1 VAGRD
6 AFDEAYG
13 RGVPRAVRR
22 PARSKVPRLRDI
34 PLDAGAA
41 LTGPLAAAGA
51 VPTEPTAFGGSVLK
65 SDGSIA
71 SGWVVVEG
79 GQIVSVRSTKPR
91 DVELAISTGGV
102 IVPGLID
109 LHGHPEYN
117 VFAAWEPPK
126 IYINRDRWRDSDEYD
141 QLIKQP
147 WSLLTAGGKSVSV
160 KTAMTRYAEVRAA
173 VGGVTAIQGASQDYP
188 NKAEALVRNVDLLI
202 FGTQLARSTVD
213 FDRLADDDIESIRR
227 GIFDAQTVKAHYVHL
242 AEGQK
247 TNETSVNEFVK
258 FADSPL
264 FSAATV
270 MIHGTALT
278 RVHFDQLAEVGGK
291 LVWSPQSN
299 LRLYNETTDIGAA
312 LAAGVQVALGA
323 DWMPSGSRSLL
334 DEMKVAWQVVSQT
347 PGITVEP
354 PDLVQMVTS
363 GAAEIAGLADKI
375 GTLEVGRAADLTIL
389 QKHLDDPYENV
400 VSAYP
405 SWVEMVMIGGD
416 ILYGRPDWVAEL
428 STPADYEP
436 VTAWGRP
443 MLLDTRFGSPEDAGI
458 DGPPRRLAEMRA
470 KLIARYPA
478 VGPIFA

>member
-1 VAGRD
+1 M
-6 AFDEAYG
+6 
-13 RGVPRAVRR
+13 
-22 PARSKVPRLRDI
+22 
-34 PLDAGAA
+34 
-41 LTGPLAAAGA
+41 
-51 VPTEPTAFGGSVLK
+51 
-65 SDGSIA
+65 
-71 SGWVVVEG
+71 VVEG

-91 DVELAISTGGV
+91 DVQHAISTGGV

-117 VFAAWEPPK
+117 VFAAWEPPDT
-126 IYINRDRWRDSDEYD
+126 YINRGQWRDSPEYGR
-141 QLIKQP
+141 LVKEP
-147 WSLLTAGGKSVSV
+147 WRTLTSGGKSVSV

-202 FGTQLARSTVD
+202 FGTQVARSTVD
-213 FDRLADDDIESIRR
+213 FDRLDDDAIESIRK
-227 GIFDAQTVKAHYVHL
+227 GIFDTQTVKAHYVHL

-247 TNETSVNEFVK
+247 TNQTSVNEFVR
-258 FADSPL
+258 FTNSPL
-264 FSAATV
+264 FGSATV
-270 MIHGTALT
+270 MIHGTALA
-278 RVHFDQLAEVGGK
+278 RVHFDQLAAAGGK

-312 LAAGVQVALGA
+312 LAAGVPIALGA
-323 DWMPSGSRSLL
+323 DWMPSGSPSLL
-334 DEMKVAWQVVSQT
+334 HELKVARQVLEQT
-347 PGITVEP
+347 PGITVNA
-354 PDLVQMVTS
+354 PDLVRMVTS

-375 GTLEVGRAADLTIL
+375 GTLAPGRAADLAIL
-389 QKHLDDPYENV
+389 QKHLDDPYDNV

-405 SWVEMVMIGGD
+405 SWIDMVMVGGD
-416 ILYGRPDWVAEL
+416 IIYGRPDWVAEL

-443 MLLDTRFGSPEDAGI
+443 MLIDTRFGSPVDAGV